1 MTRHALAMIC
11 ALFVSAPAFGE
22 ITPGQTG
29 SAFSLSDVNDST
41 FSLARLRTK
50 PLVLIF
56 TTKDLGDY
64 SLAWRDSLA
73 KRLGNTVEIQTIIDL
88 SDVSSWQRGL
98 AKLRIKMKG
107 SRALLDWDGRTA
119 GTWRGTRRDQVVVIG
134 VSPENVARFRAVGTA
149 TTENIVAATEAIRRI
164 SR

>member
-1 MTRHALAMIC
+1 MTCHVLVVIC

-22 ITPGQTG
+22 ITLGQTG
-29 SAFSLSDVNDST
+29 SAFSLSNINDST
-41 FSLARLRTK
+41 FSLASPRTR
-50 PLVLIF
+50 PVVLIF

-73 KRLGNTVEIQTIIDL
+73 SRLGNTVEIQTIIDL

-98 AKLRIKMKG
+98 AKVRMKMKG

-119 GTWRGTRRDQVVVIG
+119 GAWRGTRRDQVVVIG
-134 VSPENVARFRAVGTA
+134 VTPDNVARFRAVGAA
-149 TTENIVAATEAIRRI
+149 TPENVAAATEAIRQM